1 MKQIRSFWRTI
12 YDVRPGERLRALLM
26 FAYLLCVLFAYYI
39 LKPVSQA
46 MFLNKFDVDDLPFLI
61 ILVAIGGG
69 AMAYAYSRAAVK
81 ASLPHAVTGT
91 MITAVACLVAIWWL
105 LGFNLPWM
113 LYVLSIFVGLFNIL
127 LVTQGWLVA
136 GNTFN
141 AREARRVYPLLTM
154 AMVVGAAFGGEFTR
168 RTAKLIGSRNLLL
181 ASAVLVVLAY
191 VAFLLLAWERGIA
204 LKHARASE
212 GEETDF
218 SVRDI
223 AADIGRSRH
232 LQTIIAIMAVMFI
245 VDVLVNFQFQAMAK
259 ARYSGDQLTVFLG
272 SFYGLW
278 LNLSEFLVQF
288 LVTASVVSR
297 FGVGGTL
304 QIMPTVIM
312 LASVG
317 TVAAP
322 GVLAASAVRL
332 TEACSRYTLN
342 KTGQE
347 LLYMPLPAELRNR
360 IKAFIDI
367 FFDRMSRGVGGL
379 LLILF
384 TRVLDLSV
392 RQIAVVVIGLTIPW
406 MWISLRARK
415 EYVATIR
422 KRLASRRLDL
432 ETVRITVRDPET
444 LALLQETAASG
455 SPRQSAYALSLLGEA
470 PGFTLAPLLGKLAA
484 SPSDEVRAKVY
495 ELARSSGFT
504 ELSEQALQEA
514 ASGRANA
521 AVKPAVLYVMSV
533 SAERERL
540 AREFLDS
547 ENQAAAEGAVEA
559 LAGYPESAAAL
570 LTREWLDS
578 AASDSRPERRALA
591 AAAIAVRGD
600 QGTEALY
607 RLLNDTD
614 MRVVS
619 AACRAAGALGS
630 RAYLYLLIERLPN
643 SHIRGA
649 VIESLARFGPQIC
662 GALGDILLD
671 ASAPLPV
678 RRQIPRVL
686 KLIPHQRS
694 VDVLLT
700 HIGHG
705 DISLRGA
712 VLKALNRLRETAP
725 ELNFENTYVT
735 EQIYREV
742 RYYFELAAALAPLRD
757 QHAEARTAGDLLV
770 RTLEERLQRT
780 LERLFRLLGLRYPP
794 KEIYSSYLAFSR
806 QRSEDVTAALEFL
819 DNVLARDIKKVLLPL
834 LDAPEHLT
842 ERGRDLF
849 GVQIRDAESALRELI
864 RSGDPWLTVC
874 AMSAAAELQFR
885 KLAPDIAQAA
895 ERAEP
900 EVTQVA
906 QAVQAVLA

>member
-1 MKQIRSFWRTI
+1 
-12 YDVRPGERLRALLM
+12 M

-81 ASLPHAVTGT
+81 TSLPHAVTGT
-91 MITAVACLVAIWWL
+91 MIAAVACLVAIWWL

-113 LYVLSIFVGLFNIL
+113 LYVLNVFVGLFNIL

-168 RTAKLIGSRNLLL
+168 RTARLIGSRNLLL
-181 ASAVLVVLAY
+181 ASAVLVMLAY
-191 VAFLLLAWERGIA
+191 AAFLLLARERGLA
-204 LKHARASE
+204 LKRARASE
-212 GEETDF
+212 GGETHF
-218 SVRDI
+218 AASDI
-223 AADIGRSRH
+223 ARDIGRSRH

-259 ARYSGDQLTVFLG
+259 ARYSGEHLTVFLG

-278 LNLSEFLVQF
+278 LNLSEFVVQS
-288 LVTASVVSR
+288 LVTAAVVSR

-304 QIMPTVIM
+304 QIMPTAIL
-312 LASVG
+312 LASFG

-322 GVLAASAVRL
+322 GVLSSSAVRL

-342 KTGQE
+342 RTGQE
-347 LLYMPLPAELRNR
+347 LLYMPLPTELRNR

-367 FFDRMSRGVGGL
+367 FFDRMSRGAGGL

-384 TRVLDLSV
+384 TRVFDLTV
-392 RQIAVVVIGLTIPW
+392 REIAMVVIGLTIPW
-406 MWISLRARK
+406 IWVSLRARK
-415 EYVATIR
+415 EYIATIR
-422 KRLASRRLDL
+422 KRLAARRLDL
-432 ETVRITVRDPET
+432 ESVRITVRDPET
-444 LALLQETAASG
+444 LALLEETAASG
-455 SPRQSAYALSLLGEA
+455 NARQAAYALSLLGDA
-470 PGFTLAPLLGKLAA
+470 PGFNLAPLLGKLVA

-495 ELARSSGFT
+495 ELARSSGFA
-504 ELSEQALQEA
+504 ELTPQALREA
-514 ASGRANA
+514 GFGGATA
-521 AVKPAVLYVMSV
+521 AVKAAVLYVMSV
-533 SAERERL
+533 SPDRERL
-540 AREFLDS
+540 AGEFLDS

-559 LAGYPESAAAL
+559 LAAYPESAAAL
-570 LTREWLDS
+570 LTREWLD
-578 AASDSRPERRALA
+578 AAVSDARPERRALA
-591 AAAIAVRGD
+591 AAAVGVRGD
-600 QGTEALY
+600 HGTEVLY
-607 RLLNDTD
+607 RLLNDAD
-614 MRVVS
+614 ARVVT
-619 AACRAAGALGS
+619 AACRAAGVLGN
-630 RAYLYLLIERLPN
+630 RAYLYLLIERLANP
-643 SHIRGA
+643 HIRGD
-649 VIESLARFGPQIC
+649 VIEALARFGPQIC
-662 GALGDILLD
+662 GALGDILAD
-671 ASAPLPV
+671 TSAPMAI

-686 KLIPHQRS
+686 KLIPRQRS

-700 HIGHG
+700 AIGNM
-705 DISLRGA
+705 DLSLRGA
-712 VLKALNRLRETAP
+712 VLKALNRLRESAP
-725 ELNFENTYVT
+725 ELNFENAYVT
-735 EQIYREV
+735 EQIYREA

-757 QHAEARTAGDLLV
+757 HKAGAGTAAALLV

-806 QRSEDVTAALEFL
+806 RRSEDVTAALEFL

-834 LDAPEHLT
+834 LDAPEHVP

-849 GVQIRDAESALRELI
+849 GVEIPDAESALRELI
-864 RSGDPWLTVC
+864 GCGDAWLTAC

-885 KLAPDIAQAA
+885 KLAPEIAQAA
-895 ERAEP
+895 ECGEP